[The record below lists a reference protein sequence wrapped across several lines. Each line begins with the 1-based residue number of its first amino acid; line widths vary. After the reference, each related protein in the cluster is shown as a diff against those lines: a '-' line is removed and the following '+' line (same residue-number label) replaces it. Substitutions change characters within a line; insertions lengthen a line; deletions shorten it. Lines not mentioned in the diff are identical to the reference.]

1 MIRWNNDYTH
11 GAHPA
16 ILNALMET
24 NISSYCGYGLDEWC
38 EKAAAELKAHIGN
51 TEADI
56 HFLVGGT
63 QVNYTVIDAA
73 LRPFQSV
80 ISADTGHI
88 HAHETGAVEHTGH
101 KIQAI
106 HGKNG
111 KLTASGIAA
120 EANAYRISGTKE
132 HITQPKMVFLS
143 FPSEYGTIYSRQE
156 LQEIR
161 NVCNEYDLYL
171 FIDGARMGYGLGS
184 TQCDVTLADLAALAD
199 VFYIGGTKCGALF
212 GEALVILHNDLKIDF
227 RSCIKQNGGM
237 LAKGWILGLQFY
249 TLFHDDLYF
258 RITKQA
264 DMLAMQIKDAFAE
277 KKIPFYIESFT
288 NQQFVILTDEQL
300 KKINENH
307 ISEYQ
312 FSLSDGRHCV
322 RFCTSWSTSP
332 ADVDKLCADIRS
344 LEGECL

>member
-16 ILNALMET
+16 VLNALMET
-24 NISSYCGYGLDEWC
+24 NQHSYCGYGLDEWC
-38 EKAAAELKAHIGN
+38 ERAATEIKAHLGDVD
-51 TEADI
+51 ADI
-56 HFLVGGT
+56 HFLLGGT

-80 ISADTGHI
+80 ISANTGHI

-106 HGKNG
+106 PGENG
-111 KLTASGIAA
+111 KLTPNSIAA
-120 EANAYRISGTKE
+120 EANAYRMSGTKE

-161 NVCNEYDLYL
+161 NVCDEYSLYL

-184 TQCDVTLADLAALAD
+184 EQCDVTLTDLAALAD

-212 GEALVILHNDLKIDF
+212 GEALVILRDDLKKDF
-227 RSCIKQNGGM
+227 RSCIKQNGGY
-237 LAKGWILGLQFY
+237 AG
-249 TLFHDDLYF
+249 H
-258 RITKQA
+258 A
-264 DMLAMQIKDAFAE
+264 DKRCFFG
-277 KKIPFYIESFT
+277 K
-288 NQQFVILTDEQL
+288 
-300 KKINENH
+300 ENPLLH
-307 ISEYQ
+307 
-312 FSLSDGRHCV
+312 
-322 RFCTSWSTSP
+322 
-332 ADVDKLCADIRS
+332 
-344 LEGECL
+344 GELHQSAVCYPDR